1 MSLMMCGTIS
11 ANKTMTEVIDIITD
25 VLGNG
30 GWYVHENEIH
40 FYEFYGYRFEEYLD
54 DLVNK
59 LKPLGYTLKGSVF
72 SYGDYGDG
80 RYDLDGEEIEYIA
93 EEDFSLHDAT
103 DEELIKILENRG
115 YIITKKEIE

>member
-30 GWYVHENEIH
+30 GWYVHDNEIH
-40 FYEFYGYRFEEYLD
+40 FHEFYGYRFDEYLD

-59 LKPLGYTLKGSVF
+59 LKPLGYTLKGSVY

>member
-1 MSLMMCGTIS
+1 MSLMMYGTIS

-30 GWYVHENEIH
+30 GWYVHDNEICFH
-40 FYEFYGYRFEEYLD
+40 EFYGYRFEEYLD

-59 LKPLGYTLKGSVF
+59 LKPLGYTLKGSVY

-103 DEELIKILENRG
+103 DEQLIEILENRG
-115 YIITKKEIE
+115 YTVTKKEMK